1 MESKEELYHH
11 GGNPFY
17 YEVLNDE
24 ICAQVLFALEV
35 LRLPY
40 TRVPH
45 EDHGVRSLRFY
56 VQDRQSL
63 ISLHKYLDEVNPT
76 GQKDDALQKYELV
89 YENSFI

>member
-1 MESKEELYHH
+1 MESKKELYHH

-17 YEVLNDE
+17 FEAFNDE
-24 ICAQVLFALEV
+24 TCTRVLFALEV

-40 TRVPH
+40 TRVPY

-63 ISLHKYLDEVNPT
+63 ISLHKYLDEVNPSI
-76 GQKDDALQKYELV
+76 QKGSAMEKYELV

>member
-17 YEVLNDE
+17 FEAFNDK
-24 ICAQVLFALEV
+24 ICTRVLFALEV

-40 TRVPH
+40 TRVPY

-63 ISLHKYLDEVNPT
+63 VALHQYLDDANASIQT
-76 GQKDDALQKYELV
+76 GHLMEKYELV